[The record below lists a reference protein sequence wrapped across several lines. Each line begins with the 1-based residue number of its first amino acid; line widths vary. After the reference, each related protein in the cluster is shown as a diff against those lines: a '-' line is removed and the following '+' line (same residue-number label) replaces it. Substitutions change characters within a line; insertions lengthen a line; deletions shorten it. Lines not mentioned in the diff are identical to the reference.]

1 MAYLLALSKRLPD
14 YFDAQRSRS
23 WDKEARRH
31 KAIHLN
37 EATVMIVGAGGIGQ
51 EVARLCKAFR
61 MKVIGVDPQFN
72 ELENFD
78 KVITP
83 EKMESTIDQIDV
95 IVTTV
100 MHTPA
105 TEKIFNL
112 NLFKKMKPTSI
123 FINVGR
129 GKTTSLDDLVYAIEN
144 NIISGAGLDVFEE
157 EPVPK
162 NHKLWH
168 TPGVIMTPH
177 VALMDAVEIVNHRS
191 YSVIEFDVYLS
202 FA

>member
-1 MAYLLALSKRLPD
+1 MQSSKGKHFDYIGNHVMAYLLSLSKRLPD
-14 YFDAQRSRS
+14 YFDAQRKRS

-72 ELENFD
+72 KLENFD
-78 KVITP
+78 NVIAP

-95 IVTTV
+95 LVTTV
-100 MHTPA
+100 MHTPE

-112 NLFKKMKPTSI
+112 KLFRKM
-123 FINVGR
+123 FRN
-129 GKTTSLDDLVYAIEN
+129 
-144 NIISGAGLDVFEE
+144 
-157 EPVPK
+157 
-162 NHKLWH
+162 
-168 TPGVIMTPH
+168 
-177 VALMDAVEIVNHRS
+177 
-191 YSVIEFDVYLS
+191 
-202 FA
+202 